1 MTYEKTYPYLF
12 SAYNK
17 EQKQRLD
24 KAIDIITE
32 ANEGKSALYNADYLE
47 AKDVIGRAIWRM
59 WEMYVQNIY
68 LSTKEVVRHGDAIR
82 DNLYYGAPMGAY
94 DLTTKAKKLEK
105 IKDKLPVWSKT
116 RHQMENVLELNY
128 RERRNIL
135 QQKKA
140 VK

>member
-1 MTYEKTYPYLF
+1 MTGQGNIME
-12 SAYNK
+12 N
-17 EQKQRLD
+17 RL
-24 KAIDIITE
+24 
-32 ANEGKSALYNADYLE
+32 S
-47 AKDVIGRAIWRM
+47 
-59 WEMYVQNIY
+59 
-68 LSTKEVVRHGDAIR
+68 
-82 DNLYYGAPMGAY
+82 
-94 DLTTKAKKLEK
+94 DLTREIQFLEK